1 MLCKHMMAVM
11 RCRKDI
17 TWESL
22 APAYKNSNFF
32 KIDVDVVK
40 GDSSNGIKTTT
51 ALEKNKIDSLHV
63 VDNISDDLMKY
74 Q

>member
-1 MLCKHMMAVM
+1 MMAVM

-22 APAYKNSNFF
+22 APVYKNSNFF
-32 KIDVDVVK
+32 KIDVDVIK

-51 ALEKNKIDSLHV
+51 ALE
-63 VDNISDDLMKY
+63 
-74 Q
+74 